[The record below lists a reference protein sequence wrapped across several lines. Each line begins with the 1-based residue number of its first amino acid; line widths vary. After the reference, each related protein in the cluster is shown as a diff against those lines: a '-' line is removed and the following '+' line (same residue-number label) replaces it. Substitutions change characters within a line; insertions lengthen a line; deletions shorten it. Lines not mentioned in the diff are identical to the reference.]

1 MTRSRPARKKQR
13 GSIDELPSG
22 ALRVRVHGGEDSL
35 SGKRHP
41 LVEIIPAGPKAAAQA
56 EAART
61 RLLAQVDE
69 RRNPRTSATLDQML
83 DRYLETLD
91 VGHTTRRMYTRYL
104 ELQVRPF
111 IGRLK
116 AGAVESETLDSLYAE
131 LRRCR
136 THCTDKRG
144 TDHRTPREHE
154 CDERCRRHVCKPLV
168 VDDDPPRPL
177 RAPRRV
183 REGCALAVGVGESG
197 RARHSPGRAAAR
209 PATAVG

>member
-1 MTRSRPARKKQR
+1 M
-13 GSIDELPSG
+13 
-22 ALRVRVHGGEDSL
+22 
-35 SGKRHP
+35 
-41 LVEIIPAGPKAAAQA
+41 EIIPAGPKAATQA

-91 VGHTTRRMYTRYL
+91 VGHTTHRMYTRYL
-104 ELQVRPF
+104 ELHVRPF

-136 THCTDKRG
+136 THCTD
-144 TDHRTPREHE
+144 
-154 CDERCRRHVCKPLV
+154 RRATAKHL
-168 VDDDPPRPL
+168 
-177 RAPRRV
+177 
-183 REGCALAVGVGESG
+183 ALAYACTVHAAQG
-197 RARHSPGRAAAR
+197 RTTDTSRAAAR
-209 PATAVG
+209 TGNPVVHDDRPVPLNTQGS